1 MPHQNRSGSP
11 DGSFLIPAPK
21 PIGPAEDPST
31 GADRS
36 DPSPVAG
43 SAATRPTRGHRRDW
57 KPAFIAALREC
68 GVVRKASEA
77 AHINRTTAYKA
88 ADIDEEFNTA
98 WRAAEQDF
106 VDLVE
111 TEVVRRAFAGSD
123 RLLELLLKS
132 RRPHT
137 YRSNYD
143 VRAEIRAEIA
153 RVAAELGVPD
163 DEVLK
168 TATKLAEEL
177 QR

>member
-1 MPHQNRSGSP
+1 MAHPVETSP
-11 DGSFLIPAPK
+11 F
-21 PIGPAEDPST
+21 
-31 GADRS
+31 
-36 DPSPVAG
+36 AG
-43 SAATRPTRGHRRDW
+43 SAAIRPARRHRRNW
-57 KPAFIAALREC
+57 KPTFIAALREC
-68 GVVRKASEA
+68 GVVRQASEA

-88 ADIDEEFNTA
+88 ADSDKEFNTA

-153 RVAAELGVPD
+153 RVADELGLPVED
-163 DEVLK
+163 VVE